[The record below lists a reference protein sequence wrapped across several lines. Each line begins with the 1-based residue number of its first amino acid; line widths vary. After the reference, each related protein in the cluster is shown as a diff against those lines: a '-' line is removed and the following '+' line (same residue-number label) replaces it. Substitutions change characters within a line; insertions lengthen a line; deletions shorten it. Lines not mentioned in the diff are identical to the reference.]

1 LGVLVLSLITF
12 ISADDSKRIKYSK
25 STQLILNTSSTGSNT
40 NEDLDNFPVFIKLD
54 NTNFDFDVIENTL
67 AGDISF
73 SISDGS
79 FLSYKIK
86 KWDKANKVAE
96 ILIVVPKVLG
106 NNKSQYIKM
115 SWGASTDHITDQ
127 KFLAK
132 IEEIMSHEAAVAKSP
147 ISGSSIFE
155 SSYGVYGVWSSNSTN
170 GFSIITNEKEM

>member
-79 FLSYKIK
+79 FLPYKIQ
-86 KWDKANKVAE
+86 KWDKTNKVAE
-96 ILIVVPKVLG
+96 ILIIVPKILA
-106 NNKSQYIKM
+106 NNNSQFIKM

-127 KFLAK
+127 ELLAGIAEK
-132 IEEIMSHEAAVAKSP
+132 KAHDVEFALSENP
-147 ISGSSIFE
+147 GPSIFE